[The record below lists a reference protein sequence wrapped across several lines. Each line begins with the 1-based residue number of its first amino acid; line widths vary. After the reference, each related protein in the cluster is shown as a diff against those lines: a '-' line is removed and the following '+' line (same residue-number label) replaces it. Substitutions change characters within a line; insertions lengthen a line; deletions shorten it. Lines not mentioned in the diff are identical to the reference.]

1 MCVRSWPPGLD
12 ADPVQATRRGFLA
25 RVRELLPTQE
35 PAERGRALI
44 VAVQEQQFDVA
55 GAVLD
60 RAEVRSNDLGVA
72 LGQAIAFD
80 VPLCACS
87 G

>member
-1 MCVRSWPPGLD
+1 LRVRSWPPGLD

-35 PAERGRALI
+35 PAEQGRALI
-44 VAVQEQQFDVA
+44 GAVQEQQFDVA

-60 RAEVRSNDLGVA
+60 RAEVRSNDLGVPWA
-72 LGQAIAFD
+72 RRSPSTC
-80 VPLCACS
+80 PLRL
-87 G
+87 